1 MAVTSSKSLQQTW
14 RLRPRAITL
23 AVAYAVLAGLW
34 IFTSDWI
41 LFAIL
46 QDSAAVERWSV
57 AKGIAFVTITALFLL
72 VLMWRTLGVLENA
85 FNALKASER
94 RLSSSRSQLSAVINS
109 ARDAIITIDGN
120 SSVLSFNPAAERVF
134 GCSARQVLGKSVYQL
149 IPTGVDDN
157 THEFLITQALRASG
171 EDFPVEMS
179 VSRVRGRYGVMYTVI
194 LRDIGRR
201 LEQEKALRDL
211 NENLERKVA
220 ERTRELRDAVV
231 RAQAADRLKSAFLA
245 TMSHELRTP
254 LNSIIGFTGIVLQ
267 ELAGPLNEEQSRQLG
282 MVRGSARHL
291 LDLINDVLDL
301 SKIEAGELQVR
312 SEPFDARESLE
323 RVVASIKPLADKK
336 NLQLHVNIDPAVG
349 LMISDRRRL
358 EQIVINLLNNAIKFT
373 ERGSVTLEC
382 QLLGQEH
389 GEKELRVDVSDTGIG
404 IEPVHLSGLFQ
415 PFNQIDTGLTR
426 EHEGTGLGLA
436 ICRRLCELLGGRI
449 SVSSEQDKGSRFTVE
464 LPANQP
470 QETEIKELQ

>member
-1 MAVTSSKSLQQTW
+1 MAVSSSKSIQQTW

-23 AVAYAVLAGLW
+23 AVAYAVVAGLW

-254 LNSIIGFTGIVLQ
+254 LNSIIGFT
-267 ELAGPLNEEQSRQLG
+267 
-282 MVRGSARHL
+282 
-291 LDLINDVLDL
+291 
-301 SKIEAGELQVR
+301 
-312 SEPFDARESLE
+312 
-323 RVVASIKPLADKK
+323 
-336 NLQLHVNIDPAVG
+336 
-349 LMISDRRRL
+349 
-358 EQIVINLLNNAIKFT
+358 
-373 ERGSVTLEC
+373 
-382 QLLGQEH
+382 
-389 GEKELRVDVSDTGIG
+389 
-404 IEPVHLSGLFQ
+404 
-415 PFNQIDTGLTR
+415 
-426 EHEGTGLGLA
+426 
-436 ICRRLCELLGGRI
+436 
-449 SVSSEQDKGSRFTVE
+449 
-464 LPANQP
+464 
-470 QETEIKELQ
+470 